1 MAVSVAYGLYQQVR
15 LGLVLRCGVVVGVE
29 QVHAVANKAGQA
41 DQDHIQEKQYVLQ
54 TWAVVNILFAQA
66 ERLQ

>member
-1 MAVSVAYGLYQQVR
+1 
-15 LGLVLRCGVVVGVE
+15 VVVVE

-41 DQDHIQEKQYVLQ
+41 DQDHTQEKQYAQQ